1 MIQTSLGSDHQ
12 AYFIAMRCI
21 YGMSVQIHRQYNY
34 SYTPIQILGQ
44 LEEVY
49 LSLKNTSFD
58 DFRGME
64 GSDIILVVAG
74 VNNKIM

>member
-12 AYFIAMRCI
+12 AYFVAMRCI
-21 YGMSVQIHRQYNY
+21 YGMSVQIQRQYNY
-34 SYTPIQILGQ
+34 SYTPIQILGR

-49 LSLKNTSFD
+49 FSLKNTSFD

-64 GSDIILVVAG
+64 GSDIIVVVPG
-74 VNNKIM
+74 VNNKVM